1 MSLFY
6 KCVKH
11 KYAYVFLTNFTI
23 KIINIHFKNNK
34 QPFYNFSKI
43 NNLQIPK

>member
-11 KYAYVFLTNFTI
+11 KYAYVLLTNFTI